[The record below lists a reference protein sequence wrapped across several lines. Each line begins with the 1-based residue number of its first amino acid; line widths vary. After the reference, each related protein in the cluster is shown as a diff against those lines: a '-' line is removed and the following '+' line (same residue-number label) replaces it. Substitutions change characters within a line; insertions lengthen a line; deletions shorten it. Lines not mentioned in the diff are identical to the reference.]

1 MRSWVLKFVLCLM
14 AAVGAASAL
23 CQDVDECHGQRE
35 NCGAA
40 GSIRR
45 TDAQEARPADLSPPP
60 SIADITAILDSEKP
74 DLATLAHWRTAA
86 SLEPADNLT
95 QEELAKFYYARSEA
109 KGMLGRA
116 SEALSDGQ
124 KAFGAAERAGNA
136 RLWMRIGM
144 LNTGWV
150 RSAGDLK
157 AGLATLERMMAE
169 ADKPETRGNLFPLHH
184 TATKF
189 ATELGDMQKA
199 EVYLREGRALIEE
212 ARRAGPRWRSYPIRG
227 ASWETSVAFMEAIV
241 FAASGHFQQAEV
253 AYIRARDLRI
263 KSIEIFKNPKMAY
276 DRPLIPEQ
284 ERQADLYL
292 LYAADMK
299 ARQGRLAEAELDART
314 TLLSRL
320 KADGKYN
327 PTTIQYVTGLADILN
342 REGRFSDAEK
352 LARAAVDIQHT
363 VGMSDDQVYSAAAIS
378 SLALVLVNEG
388 KSEEANEL
396 FDQLDHATAKWETPQ
411 RDKFLSNVP
420 RIQALLASNRNEEA
434 LVVAR
439 SLVQRE
445 IARVGEDHYD
455 SASARGF
462 LAIALMRSGR
472 TEEAIHEFEAA
483 LPILRL
489 ETQQIADDGAGV
501 IAAPEIRLRF
511 IAENYIKLLAATP
524 TGTDEAAEHA
534 FAAAESA
541 RGRAVQKA
549 LAEYGARVAANDPDL
564 AGLARRGQ
572 DLGKQIRTQFG
583 LLNNFLSVPSDQR
596 DKKILHDTEDSIT
609 RLRADLEAAST
620 ELNERFPTYADLVNP
635 KPPTLDQVRGDLR
648 EGESALSFYFGDDV
662 SFVWAIPKR
671 GKVAFARIDA
681 TPADIKARIRK
692 LREAL
697 DPEVALISDL
707 PPFDV
712 GLAYQLYALLLKPV
726 ESGWKQSRSLI
737 VVTNGPLGLLPL
749 SLLPTQPS
757 ILPEDDGELF
767 ASYRKVPWLART
779 HNVTTLPSLS
789 ALRTVRSLPM
799 GASDRSQLIA
809 FGDPLFSEQEAAEAA
824 EESTSTS
831 KIVATTRGV
840 PLKRRS
846 SPNLNGADSAELAML
861 PRLADTADEL
871 QAIALALRVNPATT
885 LRLGK
890 DANETVVKT
899 TDLSRFKIVAF
910 ATHGLASGELKG
922 LTQPALALTAPIV
935 AGVDGDGLLTMG
947 EILQLKLDAD
957 WVILSACNTG
967 AGQGIG
973 SEAASGLGRAFF
985 YAGTRAILLTNWS
998 VHSQSAKELVTGLFQ
1013 RYADDPALTRAEA
1026 LRQSMMALMDGPG
1039 YLGENGK
1046 TEFAYAHP
1054 FFWAPYTIIGDGGSH

>member
-1 MRSWVLKFVLCLM
+1 MSGGSAPCQESN
-14 AAVGAASAL
+14 VG
-23 CQDVDECHGQRE
+23 RE
-35 NCGAA
+35 RLAA
-40 GSIRR
+40 G
-45 TDAQEARPADLSPPP
+45 LVPPP
-60 SIADITAILDSEKP
+60 TIEDVTAVLDSEKP
-74 DLATLAHWRTAA
+74 DLATLAKLRSTAER
-86 SLEPADNLT
+86 EPADNLT
-95 QEELAKFYYARSEA
+95 QEELAQLYYARSEA
-109 KGMLGRA
+109 KGLLGRT
-116 SEALSDGQ
+116 SGALSDGQ
-124 KAFGAAERAGNA
+124 EAFAAAERAHNV

-144 LNTGWV
+144 NNLGWS

-157 AGLATLERMMAE
+157 TGLAAIERMIAV
-169 ADKPETRGNLFPLHH
+169 ADQPQTRGNLFPLHH
-184 TATKF
+184 TAAKF
-189 ATELGDMQKA
+189 AAELGDLRKA
-199 EVYLREGRALIEE
+199 EEHLRIGQALIAE
-212 ARRAGPRWRSYPIRG
+212 ARESGPRWRAYPIRG
-227 ASWETSVAFMEAIV
+227 ESWEASVAFMEAIV
-241 FAASGHFQQAEV
+241 FAASGQFQRAEV
-253 AYIRARDLRI
+253 AFARARDFRMR
-263 KSIEIFKNPKMAY
+263 SIEAFKDPKKSAS
-276 DRPLIPEQ
+276 DRPTISGM
-284 ERQADLYL
+284 ERQADVFL

-314 TLLSRL
+314 VLLSRL

-327 PTTIQYVTGLADILN
+327 ATTLFYVTGLADILN
-342 REGRFSDAEK
+342 KEGRFSEAEK
-352 LARAAVDIQHT
+352 LARTAVDIQHT
-363 VGMSDDQVYSAAAIS
+363 VGMSDDQVYSASAVS
-378 SLALVLVNEG
+378 SLALILANEG
-388 KSEEANEL
+388 KSEEANEA
-396 FDQLDHATAKWETPQ
+396 FSRLDHATAKWEVPQ
-411 RDKFLSNVP
+411 REKLLSNVP

-434 LVVAR
+434 LALAR
-439 SLVQRE
+439 PLAQRE
-445 IARVGEDHYD
+445 IARVGEGHYD
-455 SASARGF
+455 SASARGL

-472 TEEAIHEFEAA
+472 TDEAIREFEAA
-483 LPILRL
+483 LPILLL

-524 TGTDEAAEHA
+524 TGTDEVAEHA

-564 AGLARRGQ
+564 ARLARRRQ

-583 LLNNFLSVPSDQR
+583 LLNNLLSVPSDQR
-596 DKKILHDTEDSIT
+596 DKKILHDTEDSIA

-620 ELNERFPTYADLVNP
+620 ELNERFPTYADLVNR
-635 KPPTLDQVRGDLR
+635 KPPTLDQVRSDLR

-662 SFVWAIPKR
+662 GFVWAIPKR

-681 TPADIKARIRK
+681 TPEDIKARIRK

-726 ESGWKQSRSLI
+726 ESGWKQSKSLI

-757 ILPEDDGELF
+757 ISPKDDGELF

-789 ALRTVRSLPM
+789 ALRTVRSLPV

-809 FGDPLFSEQEAAEAA
+809 FGDPFFSEREAAEAE
-824 EESTSTS
+824 EESISTS
-831 KIVATTRGV
+831 KIVATTRGA

-846 SPNLNGADSAELAML
+846 SPNLNGVDSAELAML
-861 PRLADTADEL
+861 PRLADTAEEL

-910 ATHGLASGELKG
+910 ATHGLAPGELKG

-935 AGVDGDGLLTMG
+935 AGVEGDGLLTMG

-1013 RYADDPALTRAEA
+1013 RYADDPDLTRAEA

-1039 YLGENGK
+1039 YLDTNGK